1 VITAADDYPLHQT
14 SRPFRDPGT
23 DRNLYDRFFFCGYP
37 TMGDDAGSV
46 YFAAAFGTYPGR
58 NLVDAAFSV
67 IVDGVQHNV
76 RGSRLMGAD
85 RLNLRC
91 GPVTISII
99 EPLRSLKV
107 VVDAPE
113 AGIKAELT
121 FVARGPHFEE
131 PHYRWAPGQLTVFD
145 ITRLTQNGTWEGFIE
160 VGGRRLAVT
169 PDVWLGTRDRSW
181 GIRPI
186 GARELNQAPDGPM
199 PTFYWLWAPMNFPDC
214 NVIFDVNEN
223 ADGSRW
229 HENAALSLVH
239 ATPEILETPATRSLG
254 LMSGVEPGRATYG
267 THTYEIAWRPGSRH
281 ADGFDTRFDF
291 PTAAFRFELQSTLTF
306 YMHGIGYTHPTWG
319 HGMFVG
325 PDERTHDSI
334 VLADVNE
341 ADLANNHVQILSHV
355 KRTDRTTGVEAH
367 GMGILEMLISGP
379 HAPSGFTDYTDVRP

>member
-37 TMGDDAGSV
+37 TASEGAGSV

-76 RGSRLMGAD
+76 RGSRLMGAN
-85 RLNLRC
+85 RLDLHC
-91 GPVTISII
+91 GPVTISIL
-99 EPLRSLKV
+99 EPLHSLRV
-107 VVDAPE
+107 AVDAPE
-113 AGIKAELT
+113 AGITAELT

-131 PHYRWAPGQLTVFD
+131 PHYRWAPGQLTIFD

-160 VGGRRLAVT
+160 VAGRRVEVQ
-169 PDVWLGTRDRSW
+169 PDTWLGTRDRSW

-186 GARELNQAPDGPM
+186 GTRELNQAPDGPM

-223 ADGSRW
+223 RDGSRW
-229 HENAALSLVH
+229 HENAAISLSEA
-239 ATPEILETPATRSLG
+239 ATDSPNPMAGID
-254 LMSGVEPGRATYG
+254 PGTAVYG
-267 THTYEIAWRPGSRH
+267 KHNYEIAWRPGSRH
-281 ADGFDTRFDF
+281 ADGFTTRFDLAGVGF
-291 PTAAFRFELQSTLTF
+291 EFELRSTLTF

-325 PDERTHDSI
+325 PDERTHDSLI
-334 VLADVNE
+334 LADVDE

-355 KRTDRTTGVEAH
+355 KRTDLQNGEVAH

-379 HAPSGFTDYTDVRP
+379 HDPSGFADYTDVRP

>member
-1 VITAADDYPLHQT
+1 MITAADDYPLHQT
-14 SRPFRDPGT
+14 SRPFRDPGA

-37 TMGDDAGSV
+37 TVGDDAGSV

-85 RLNLRC
+85 RLDLCC
-91 GPVTISII
+91 GPVTVSIL
-99 EPLRSLKV
+99 EPLRSLRV
-107 VVDAPE
+107 MVDAPE

-131 PHYRWAPGQLTVFD
+131 PHYRWAPGQLTIFD
-145 ITRLTQNGTWEGFIE
+145 ITRLTQNGTWEGSIE
-160 VGGRRLAVT
+160 IAGRRLEVR

-223 ADGSRW
+223 RDGSRW
-229 HENAALSLVH
+229 HENAAVSLSN
-239 ATPEILETPATRSLG
+239 APSNSPSLIAG
-254 LMSGVEPGRATYG
+254 IEPGTAVYG
-267 THTYEIAWRPGSRH
+267 KHNYEITWRPGSRH
-281 ADGFDTRFDF
+281 ADGFRAWFELPVAGF
-291 PTAAFRFELQSTLTF
+291 EFELQSTLTF

-325 PDERTHDSI
+325 PNERTHDSL
-334 VLADVNE
+334 VLTDVNE
-341 ADLANNHVQILSHV
+341 AELTNNHVQILSHV
-355 KRTDRTTGVEAH
+355 KRTDLQTGVVAH

>member
-37 TMGDDAGSV
+37 IGGNDAGSV

-85 RLNLRC
+85 RLDLRC
-91 GPVTISII
+91 GPVTVSII
-99 EPLRSLKV
+99 EPLRSLRLMV
-107 VVDAPE
+107 EAPE

-131 PHYRWAPGQLTVFD
+131 PHYRWAPGQLTIFD
-145 ITRLTQNGTWEGFIE
+145 ITRMTQNGTWEGFIE
-160 VGGRRLAVT
+160 VGGYRLTVT
-169 PDVWLGTRDRSW
+169 PELWLGTRDRSW

-186 GARELNQAPDGPM
+186 GTRELNQAPDGPM
-199 PTFYWLWAPMNFPDC
+199 PTFYWLWAPMNFADC

-223 ADGSRW
+223 RDGTRW
-229 HENAALSLVH
+229 HENAAISLSNARLSS
-239 ATPEILETPATRSLG
+239 PK
-254 LMSGVEPGRATYG
+254 LMAGVEPGKAVYG
-267 THTYEIAWRPGSRH
+267 EHHYEITWRPGSRH
-281 ADGFDTRFDF
+281 ADGFLAQVHL
-291 PTAAFRFELQSTLTF
+291 PTAGFEFELQSTLTF

-325 PDERTHDSI
+325 PNERTHDSL
-334 VLADVNE
+334 VLGDVNE

-355 KRTDRTTGVEAH
+355 KRTDLQTGVIAH

-379 HAPSGFTDYTDVRP
+379 HDPSGFADYTDVHP

>member
-1 VITAADDYPLHQT
+1 MITAADDYPLHQT

-37 TMGDDAGSV
+37 TAGDDAGRV

-67 IVDGVQHNV
+67 IADGVQHNV

-85 RLNLRC
+85 RLDLRC
-91 GPVTISII
+91 GPVTVSII
-99 EPLRSLKV
+99 EPLRSLRL

-131 PHYRWAPGQLTVFD
+131 PHYRWAPGQLTIFD
-145 ITRLTQNGTWEGFIE
+145 ITRMTHNGTWEGFVE
-160 VGGRRLAVT
+160 VAGRKLIVT
-169 PDVWLGTRDRSW
+169 PESWLGTRDRSW

-199 PTFYWLWAPMNFPDC
+199 PTFYWLWAPMNFPDL

-223 ADGSRW
+223 SDGSRW
-229 HENAALSLVH
+229 HENAAISLSS
-239 ATPEILETPATRSLG
+239 APSSSPN
-254 LMSGVEPGRATYG
+254 LMAGVEPNETTYG
-267 THTYEIAWRPGSRH
+267 KHTYEIDWRPGSRH
-281 ADGFDTRFDF
+281 ADGFTAWFDL
-291 PTAAFRFELQSTLTF
+291 PTARLKFELQSTLTF

-325 PDERTHDSI
+325 PNERTHDSQ
-334 VLADVNE
+334 VLAGINE
-341 ADLANNHVQILSHV
+341 TDLANNHVQILSHV
-355 KRTDRTTGVEAH
+355 TQTNLTTGAVTH

-379 HAPSGFTDYTDVRP
+379 HDPSGFADYTDVRP

>member
-1 VITAADDYPLHQT
+1 MSLALGLGVPLRYNSGVITAADDYPLHQT

-37 TMGDDAGSV
+37 TVGDDAGSV

-76 RGSRLMGAD
+76 RGSRLMGSD
-85 RLNLRC
+85 RMDLRC
-91 GPVTISII
+91 GPVTVSIL
-99 EPLRSLKV
+99 EPLRSLRV

-113 AGIKAELT
+113 AGIKAALT

-131 PHYRWAPGQLTVFD
+131 PHYRWAPGQLTIFD

-160 VGGRRLAVT
+160 VAGRRLEVR

-186 GARELNQAPDGPM
+186 GARELNQAPDGPL

-223 ADGSRW
+223 RDGTRW
-229 HENAALSLVH
+229 HENAAISAAIGSAGV
-239 ATPEILETPATRSLG
+239 LG
-254 LMSGVEPGRATYG
+254 EASYG
-267 THTYEIAWRPGSRH
+267 KHTYEISWRPGSRH
-281 ADGFDTRFDF
+281 ADGFTTTFDL
-291 PTAAFRFELQSTLTF
+291 PTGSIQFKLQSTLTF
-306 YMHGIGYTHPTWG
+306 YMHGIGYTHPAWG

-325 PDERTHDSI
+325 PNERTHDS
-334 VLADVNE
+334 LTLTDVNE

-355 KRTDRTTGVEAH
+355 KRTELNTGEVTH

-379 HAPSGFTDYTDVRP
+379 HDPSGFADYTDVRP

>member
-37 TMGDDAGSV
+37 TTSDDAGSV

-58 NLVDAAFSV
+58 NVVDAAFSV

-121 FVARGPHFEE
+121 FLSRGPHFEE

-186 GARELNQAPDGPM
+186 GTRELNQAPDGPM
-199 PTFYWLWAPMNFPDC
+199 PTFYWLWAPMNFADC

-239 ATPEILETPATRSLG
+239 ATPEILGTPATRSFG
-254 LMSGVEPGRATYG
+254 LMSGVEPERATYG

-291 PTAAFRFELQSTLTF
+291 PTAAFRFELQSVLTF

-325 PDERTHDSI
+325 PDERTYDSI
-334 VLADVNE
+334 VLAEVNE
-341 ADLANNHVQILSHV
+341 SDLANNHVQILSHV
-355 KRTDRTTGVEAH
+355 KRTDCNTGVEAH

>member
-76 RGSRLMGAD
+76 RGSRLMGTD

-91 GPVTISII
+91 GPVTVSII

-121 FVARGPHFEE
+121 FVSRGPHFEE

-160 VGGRRLAVT
+160 VGGRRLTAT
-169 PDVWLGTRDRSW
+169 PDAWLGTRDRSW

-186 GARELNQAPDGPM
+186 GARELNQAPDGP
-199 PTFYWLWAPMNFPDC
+199 PPSFYWLWAPMNFPDC

-223 ADGSRW
+223 RDGSRW
-229 HENAALSLVH
+229 HENAALSLVEG
-239 ATPEILETPATRSLG
+239 AMSSAILLA
-254 LMSGVEPGRATYG
+254 GVESDQAIYG
-267 THTYEIAWRPGSRH
+267 THTYQIDWRPGSRH
-281 ADGFDTRFDF
+281 ATGFRTSFELS
-291 PTAAFRFELQSTLTF
+291 TASLEFELQSTLTF

-319 HGMFVG
+319 HAMFVG

-355 KRTDRTTGVEAH
+355 KRTDRNSGVEAH